1 MKIFICDN
9 HKSVGPAQTGMSTSA
24 PEGVLT
30 FINTS
35 TTAQYVGLVE
45 HGAAETT
52 ASTTEKSPSEKG
64 LSCV

>member
-9 HKSVGPAQTGMSTSA
+9 HKSVGPAQTDMSTSA

-35 TTAQYVGLVE
+35 ASAQYMRLVE

-52 ASTTEKSPSEKG
+52 ASTAENSPSEKG
-64 LSCV
+64 PSCV